1 MIRKIQDAMSPAKGS
16 SLAKAFWRLGWTGFW
31 VQVILGSLPVALMLY
46 YLLFTKVT
54 ADPRRGVP
62 FVELLTMANLAIL
75 VFTILWSFRYTR
87 LAKRIADPARR
98 PGEAAVSKTAWTGVT
113 ASTIGMF
120 FSAFVLLIEAATL
133 LFYFL
138 KAPQAGMPVIQTGA
152 SESIHWVSTIDVLS
166 MVALTLTLIAEI
178 IVLMLSLWLLFR
190 TTVSSP
196 EYPKPEVA

>member
-1 MIRKIQDAMSPAKGS
+1 MIRTIQDAVTPAKGS
-16 SLAKAFWRLGWTGFW
+16 SLAKAFLRLGWTGFW
-31 VQVILGSLPVALMLY
+31 VQIVLGSLPFALMLY

-62 FVELLTMANLAIL
+62 FVEFLTIANLVIL

-87 LAKRIADPARR
+87 LGNRIADPAKR
-98 PGEAAVSKTAWTGVT
+98 PAEASVSKAAWTGVV
-113 ASTIGMF
+113 ASTAGMV
-120 FSAFVLLIEAATL
+120 FSAVVLLIEAATL

-166 MVALTLTLIAEI
+166 MVALTLTLLAEI
-178 IVLMLSLWLLFR
+178 FVLVLSLWLLFR
-190 TTVSSP
+190 TSVSSP
-196 EYPKPEVA
+196 EYPKPDVV

>member
-31 VQVILGSLPVALMLY
+31 VQIILGSLPVALMLY

-113 ASTIGMF
+113 AS
-120 FSAFVLLIEAATL
+120 
-133 LFYFL
+133 YFL